1 MAQGARGL
9 SEPYQSGHVEPRR
22 LTAWTALANLFL
34 DTEHTEEIRHCLAR
48 DLRETGYSL
57 AELEV
62 ILRHEVAPVF
72 GGNLLSMA
80 GEWALWG
87 EDEVE
92 PIMRREF
99 LARSRLSLG
108 QRLKGRLAYPLARPE
123 WDRIVAIIAQD
134 EPSRK

>member
-1 MAQGARGL
+1 MAEGARGL
-9 SEPYQSGHVEPRR
+9 SDPRRSGQIEPRR

-57 AELEV
+57 AELEA
-62 ILRHEVAPVF
+62 ILRNEIAPVF

-87 EDEVE
+87 EDEIE
-92 PIMRREF
+92 PIMRRDF
-99 LARSRLSLG
+99 LGRSRLTFG
-108 QRLKGRLAYPLARPE
+108 QWLKGRLAYPLAATE
-123 WDRIVAIIAQD
+123 WNRIAGIIAHD
-134 EPSRK
+134 EPSRN